1 MSGPR
6 VEGRWLSTALFFSS
20 FRKAKQFFRK
30 SRKIQDRSSL
40 DWLARW
46 LGRRSGSQVEGSLR
60 PMRSLVA
67 GQIRSTSTLNPHTP
81 EVEGRGWA
89 QGRESRRLE
98 VKGQAG
104 GSRASVVVEAR
115 GWGSG
120 LGLEVQGRRWSLTRL
135 TVSQLFNW
143 GSVLCN
149 PSAQHKKSDQE
160 SKIHTLNQA
169 IFLHVQNEWRHHPW
183 KSTYPWKMLFPNFN
197 YACIFWAPR
206 KCNFKPLRT
215 IKRTQWKLSRKR
227 KDRSL
232 SEFRPSRLKQHT
244 REGIR

>member
-1 MSGPR
+1 MIEHSS
-6 VEGRWLSTALFFSS
+6 VFFVFSKSEAIFQKVKKNTGSLVAGLVSS
-20 FRKAKQFFRK
+20 MV
-30 SRKIQDRSSL
+30 RSKV
-40 DWLARW
+40 R
-46 LGRRSGSQVEGSLR
+46 VEGSLR

-98 VKGQAG
+98 VKSQAG

-169 IFLHVQNEWRHHPW
+169 IFLHVENEWRHHPW
-183 KSTYPWKMLFPNFN
+183 KSTYPWKCYSQISIMHVYPEHQENAISNHFV
-197 YACIFWAPR
+197 
-206 KCNFKPLRT
+206 RT

>member
-1 MSGPR
+1 MIEHSS
-6 VEGRWLSTALFFSS
+6 VFFVFSKSKAIFQKVKKNTGSLVAGLVSS
-20 FRKAKQFFRK
+20 MV
-30 SRKIQDRSSL
+30 RSKV
-40 DWLARW
+40 R
-46 LGRRSGSQVEGSLR
+46 VEGSLR

>member
-1 MSGPR
+1 MIEHSS
-6 VEGRWLSTALFFSS
+6 VFFVFSKSETIFQKVKKNTGSLVAGLVSS
-20 FRKAKQFFRK
+20 MV
-30 SRKIQDRSSL
+30 RSK
-40 DWLARW
+40 
-46 LGRRSGSQVEGSLR
+46 VEGSPR
-60 PMRSLVA
+60 PMGSLVA
-67 GQIRSTSTLNPHTP
+67 GQIKSTSTLNPHAP
-81 EVEGRGWA
+81 EVEGRGSA

-115 GWGSG
+115 GWSSG

-169 IFLHVQNEWRHHPW
+169 IFLHVQHEWRHHPW
-183 KSTYPWKMLFPNFN
+183 KSTYLWKMLFPNFN
-197 YACIFWAPR
+197 YACISWAPR

-244 REGIR
+244 REVIR

>member
-98 VKGQAG
+98 VKSQAG

-115 GWGSG
+115 GWGLR
-120 LGLEVQGRRWSLTRL
+120 LGFEVQGRWWSLTRL
-135 TVSQLFNW
+135 TVSQLFI
-143 GSVLCN
+143 GGVVDIKFRAVQSKCPTQKVRPRYIHRTKQYSYMLKMSGDTTLEN
-149 PSAQHKKSDQE
+149 P
-160 SKIHTLNQA
+160 L
-169 IFLHVQNEWRHHPW
+169 
-183 KSTYPWKMLFPNFN
+183 
-197 YACIFWAPR
+197 
-206 KCNFKPLRT
+206 
-215 IKRTQWKLSRKR
+215 
-227 KDRSL
+227 
-232 SEFRPSRLKQHT
+232 T
-244 REGIR
+244 REKCYSQISTMQLYSEH

>member
-1 MSGPR
+1 MIEHSS
-6 VEGRWLSTALFFSS
+6 VFFVFSKSKAIFQKVKKNTGSLVAGLVSS
-20 FRKAKQFFRK
+20 MV
-30 SRKIQDRSSL
+30 RSKV
-40 DWLARW
+40 R
-46 LGRRSGSQVEGSLR
+46 VEGSLR

-98 VKGQAG
+98 VKSQAG

-149 PSAQHKKSDQE
+149 PSALHKKSDQE
-160 SKIHTLNQA
+160 SPRYIHRTKQYSYMFKMSGDTTLENPLTREKCDSQISIMHVYPEHQENA
-169 IFLHVQNEWRHHPW
+169 ISNHFV
-183 KSTYPWKMLFPNFN
+183 
-197 YACIFWAPR
+197 
-206 KCNFKPLRT
+206 RT

-232 SEFRPSRLKQHT
+232 SEFRPSRLNQHA
-244 REGIR
+244 REGTR

>member
-98 VKGQAG
+98 VKGQG
-104 GSRASVVVEAR
+104 GGLEGERR
-115 GWGSG
+115 GRSSWLRLEVGVRGPGSMMKPDPPDGIAIVYWGSC
-120 LGLEVQGRRWSLTRL
+120 W
-135 TVSQLFNW
+135 
-143 GSVLCN
+143 
-149 PSAQHKKSDQE
+149 H
-160 SKIHTLNQA
+160 
-169 IFLHVQNEWRHHPW
+169 
-183 KSTYPWKMLFPNFN
+183 
-197 YACIFWAPR
+197 
-206 KCNFKPLRT
+206 
-215 IKRTQWKLSRKR
+215 
-227 KDRSL
+227 
-232 SEFRPSRLKQHT
+232 
-244 REGIR
+244 

>member
-1 MSGPR
+1 MG
-6 VEGRWLSTALFFSS
+6 
-20 FRKAKQFFRK
+20 
-30 SRKIQDRSSL
+30 
-40 DWLARW
+40 
-46 LGRRSGSQVEGSLR
+46 
-60 PMRSLVA
+60 SLVA

-197 YACIFWAPR
+197 YACISWAPR

>member
-1 MSGPR
+1 MG
-6 VEGRWLSTALFFSS
+6 
-20 FRKAKQFFRK
+20 
-30 SRKIQDRSSL
+30 
-40 DWLARW
+40 
-46 LGRRSGSQVEGSLR
+46 
-60 PMRSLVA
+60 SLVA
-67 GQIRSTSTLNPHTP
+67 GQIRSTSTLNAHTP

-149 PSAQHKKSDQE
+149 PSAQHKKSGQDTYTQP
-160 SKIHTLNQA
+160 SNILTCSKWMGTPPLKIHLPVKNVIPKFQLCMYILSTKKMQ
-169 IFLHVQNEWRHHPW
+169 FQTTSFGRSSEHNE
-183 KSTYPWKMLFPNFN
+183 NF
-197 YACIFWAPR
+197 
-206 KCNFKPLRT
+206 
-215 IKRTQWKLSRKR
+215 
-227 KDRSL
+227 
-232 SEFRPSRLKQHT
+232 
-244 REGIR
+244 RERGRIDH

>member
-1 MSGPR
+1 MG
-6 VEGRWLSTALFFSS
+6 
-20 FRKAKQFFRK
+20 
-30 SRKIQDRSSL
+30 
-40 DWLARW
+40 
-46 LGRRSGSQVEGSLR
+46 
-60 PMRSLVA
+60 SLVA

-160 SKIHTLNQA
+160 SKIHTPNQA